1 MTNAL
6 HGRARALVVVLLCD
20 GGGVM
25 GFGAGSRS
33 AGCRRDFDT
42 NFPGRAYARATGG
55 THAFACNLP
64 IIFLFFLI
72 SVWVCQHDPP
82 ELPRHICQHDPLYE
96 PMGIYPGG
104 S

>member
-20 GGGVM
+20 DGGVM
-25 GFGAGSRS
+25 GFGAGSRA

-64 IIFLFFLI
+64 IIFLFF
-72 SVWVCQHDPP
+72 
-82 ELPRHICQHDPLYE
+82 
-96 PMGIYPGG
+96 
-104 S
+104 